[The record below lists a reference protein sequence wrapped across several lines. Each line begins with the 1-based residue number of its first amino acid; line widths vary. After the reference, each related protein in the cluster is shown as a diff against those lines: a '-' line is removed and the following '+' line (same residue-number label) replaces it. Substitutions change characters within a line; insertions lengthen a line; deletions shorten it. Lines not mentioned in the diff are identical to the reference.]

1 MYEHYRGER
10 MAAELICQPEGP
22 WHPAPVVVGWRA
34 KLVAFLALCLL
45 LGSVLV
51 LFVQVRGFLGHV
63 ETKLAVESG
72 GDSRLR
78 AMSQHLGELRGRF
91 HGLLEES
98 VETRLKE
105 LEKTVASGKVNLDD
119 LKAFGELQKDIE
131 ALENYAVTDGTQGF
145 DYARR
150 EHDRFRAVPELK
162 PVPRNDELLREAG
175 ELKNLVYFCAAGLA
189 TGTAL
194 MLGYYWVLQRRNAR
208 YLEAMSLRTP
218 LLPPGADRGI

>member
-1 MYEHYRGER
+1 

-34 KLVAFLALCLL
+34 KIVAFLALCLL

-51 LFVQVRGFLGHV
+51 LFVQVSGFLGHV

-78 AMSQHLGELRGRF
+78 AMSQHLGDLRGRF

-105 LEKTVASGKVNLDD
+105 LEKTVANGKVNFDD

-131 ALENYAVTDGTQGF
+131 ALENYAIANGTQGF

-150 EHDRFRAVPELK
+150 EHDRFRALPGQT
-162 PVPRNDELLREAG
+162 PVPRNDELLREAV

-208 YLEAMSLRTP
+208 YLEAMSLRVP
-218 LLPPGADRGI
+218 LLPPGIGRGT

>member
-1 MYEHYRGER
+1 

-51 LFVQVRGFLGHV
+51 LFVQVSGFLGHV

-72 GDSRLR
+72 GASRLR
-78 AMSQHLGELRGRF
+78 AMSQHLGDLRGRF

-105 LEKTVASGKVNLDD
+105 LEKTVANGKVNLDD

-131 ALENYAVTDGTQGF
+131 ALENYAIANGTQGF

-150 EHDRFRAVPELK
+150 EHDRFRALPEQT
-162 PVPRNDELLREAG
+162 PVPRNDELLREAV

-208 YLEAMSLRTP
+208 YLEAMSLRAP
-218 LLPPGADRGI
+218 LLPPGVDHGT